1 MLAEGDNALLQERNE
16 IVQGL
21 RSLGKDDEKKYRALR
36 GRENVL
42 EQFRKIETAH
52 QVVGM
57 REYVDIG
64 AFGPVEFRLRG
75 EREEQRDDADSHQEL
90 QHVRTV
96 SPDLRM
102 EFQMECYVDERGDEG
117 TEGRHIRGFG
127 RRQVS
132 GLHR

>member
-36 GRENVL
+36 GRENVM

-57 REYVDIG
+57 GGCVDIG
-64 AFGPVEFRLRG
+64 AFGHVEFRLRG
-75 EREEQRDDADSHQEL
+75 EREEQRDDADSH
-90 QHVRTV
+90 
-96 SPDLRM
+96 
-102 EFQMECYVDERGDEG
+102 
-117 TEGRHIRGFG
+117 
-127 RRQVS
+127 
-132 GLHR
+132 

>member
-1 MLAEGDNALLQERNE
+1 MLAEGDNALLQE
-16 IVQGL
+16 

-57 REYVDIG
+57 RECVDIG

-75 EREEQRDDADSHQEL
+75 EREEQRDDADSH
-90 QHVRTV
+90 
-96 SPDLRM
+96 
-102 EFQMECYVDERGDEG
+102 
-117 TEGRHIRGFG
+117 
-127 RRQVS
+127 
-132 GLHR
+132 

>member
-16 IVQGL
+16 IVPGL

-57 REYVDIG
+57 RECVDIG

-75 EREEQRDDADSHQEL
+75 EREEQRDDADSH
-90 QHVRTV
+90 
-96 SPDLRM
+96 
-102 EFQMECYVDERGDEG
+102 
-117 TEGRHIRGFG
+117 
-127 RRQVS
+127 
-132 GLHR
+132 